1 MNEKV
6 FIEYITKLGIDI
18 DEEKINQL
26 RKYHELIVEK
36 NKVMNLT
43 NITKKEDVY
52 LKHFYDSLTI
62 NYIYDLKQSIS
73 LCDVGTGAGFPG
85 IVLKIMFPQLKVVLI
100 DSLGKRIAFLKE
112 VIKALNL
119 KSIEAIH
126 VRAEDYARMNRET
139 FDVVTSRAVARL
151 NILNELCLPLIKK
164 GGYFISMKG
173 HAEEEAKEAENSFK
187 ILKSE
192 IVDIKTFSLPF
203 EESVRTLIKIR
214 KNEATT
220 KTFPR
225 NFKEIKRKPL

>member
-151 NILNELCLPLIKK
+151 NILNELCLPLVKK

>member
-151 NILNELCLPLIKK
+151 NILNELCLPLVKK

-173 HAEEEAKEAENSFK
+173 HAEEEAKEAENSLK

>member
-139 FDVVTSRAVARL
+139 FDVVTSRAVAHL
-151 NILNELCLPLIKK
+151 NILNELCLPLVKK

>member
-85 IVLKIMFPQLKVVLI
+85 IVLI

-139 FDVVTSRAVARL
+139 FDVVTSRAVAHL
-151 NILNELCLPLIKK
+151 NILNELCLPLVKK